1 MHKKSRYWDWITPK
15 TLKTAKQK
23 FYRSRQILIYYL
35 YYIRIDFLGIMIEKK
50 QSNSD
55 AGCQNNKGQNS
66 MVPKQ
71 HNKRIEFN

>member
-1 MHKKSRYWDWITPK
+1 MK
-15 TLKTAKQK
+15 
-23 FYRSRQILIYYL
+23 
-35 YYIRIDFLGIMIEKK
+35 YIRIDFWGIMIEKNK

-71 HNKRIEFN
+71 HNKRIEFNKIDLFQIELVEYGTTELALIITTK

>member
-1 MHKKSRYWDWITPK
+1 MHRFFRYYDWK
-15 TLKTAKQK
+15 
-23 FYRSRQILIYYL
+23 
-35 YYIRIDFLGIMIEKK
+35 KK

-71 HNKRIEFN
+71 HNKRIEFNKIDLFQIELVEYGTTELALIITTK

>member
-1 MHKKSRYWDWITPK
+1 
-15 TLKTAKQK
+15 
-23 FYRSRQILIYYL
+23 
-35 YYIRIDFLGIMIEKK
+35 MIGKNK

-71 HNKRIEFN
+71 HNKRIEFNKIDLFQIELVECGTTELALIITTK